1 MKHMKHVGRE
11 LYNIMNH
18 REIKQLAEYRLFLT
32 KEIKELETR
41 LKPHDTGHI
50 RTTINTLKNRI
61 KEIDRRK
68 DGYFDWKDD
77 LLIS

>member
-1 MKHMKHVGRE
+1 
-11 LYNIMNH
+11 MNH

-32 KEIKELETR
+32 HEIQELETR

-50 RTTINTLKNRI
+50 RTTISTLRARI
-61 KEIDRRK
+61 KEIDKRK

-77 LLIS
+77 LLLG